1 MIIEPLYQ
9 LFPKKLKKIKFKD
22 MKTLFPT
29 MNKFKQEVNPDMEK
43 NNLLCPIVL
52 DKDGTTIRSGTHR
65 YEFFKDK
72 YTETLC
78 YVGDNGE
85 ETKFFQL
92 FKCILLEKS
101 SCSKPQ
107 YVSRFNYYR
116 S

>member
-1 MIIEPLYQ
+1 
-9 LFPKKLKKIKFKD
+9 

-29 MNKFKQEVNPDMEK
+29 MDKFKQEINPDMEK

-85 ETKFFQL
+85 ETKFFSII
-92 FKCILLEKS
+92 KCILLEKS